1 MRYNV
6 TVDYF
11 GMDDQLYRGQY
22 AKLNILHDVDN
33 ENNDTI
39 ICRQLNVYDCMDR
52 LCYSRPYELKAKG

>member
-11 GMDDQLYRGQY
+11 GIDDQLYQGQY
-22 AKLNILHDVDN
+22 AKLYTLHNIDN

-39 ICRQLNVYDCMDR
+39 IYRQLSVYDSMGR
-52 LCYSRPYELKAKG
+52 LCYSKSFELKVKG